1 MVGRGREQVFTPTIQ
16 TFQKLERTVKLGLFF
31 YGHFGKV
38 LSLELIFF
46 YKFKLVLLQYES
58 RIKTVLFSFVFRLF
72 RWASSFID
80 IFGMNSGRRFQKFF
94 FSSFVIS
101 RQLVLKISKETRFTR
116 RHKTKS
122 NSFFQ
127 TFTMFGERSNYQRS
141 YFYLSR

>member
-16 TFQKLERTVKLGLFF
+16 KFQKLERTVKLGLYF

-46 YKFKLVLLQYES
+46 TNLNQYYYSTSQELRQFYPHLFLGFSGGPLLLLTYLAWIRGEDFKS
-58 RIKTVLFSFVFRLF
+58 
-72 RWASSFID
+72 
-80 IFGMNSGRRFQKFF
+80 F

-101 RQLVLKISKETRFTR
+101 RQLVLKIPKETRFTR
-116 RHKTKS
+116 RYKTKS

>member
-1 MVGRGREQVFTPTIQ
+1 MVGRGRKQVFTPTIQ
-16 TFQKLERTVKLGLFF
+16 KFQKLERTVKLGLFF

-46 YKFKLVLLQYES
+46 TNLNQYYYSTSQELRQFYSHLFLGFSGGPPLLLTYLAWIRVEDFK
-58 RIKTVLFSFVFRLF
+58 SFL
-72 RWASSFID
+72 
-80 IFGMNSGRRFQKFF
+80 
-94 FSSFVIS
+94 SSFVIS
-101 RQLVLKISKETRFTR
+101 RQLVLKIPKETRFTR
-116 RHKTKS
+116 RYKTKS